1 MIVSKY
7 ARKKMLEKVATHFK
21 DDQLEWLN
29 HQPEFTQTC
38 ANETDQSKI
47 VALGKTLLK
56 GRKAD
61 HPKAP
66 PAKFVNSIEIPEVVL
81 PDQRDEGAPVEA
93 GVASGA

>member
-1 MIVSKY
+1 MMLSKY
-7 ARKKMLEKVATHFK
+7 ARKKMLEKVATNFK

-29 HQPEFTQTC
+29 NQPEFTKTC
-38 ANETDQSKI
+38 ATETDQSKI

-66 PAKFVNSIEIPEVVL
+66 PPKFVNAIVIPEII
-81 PDQRDEGAPVEA
+81 PDPGA
-93 GVASGA
+93 GVAAGVAVGPGES

>member
-7 ARKKMLEKVATHFK
+7 ARKKMLEKVATQFK

-29 HQPEFTQTC
+29 SQSEFTKTC
-38 ANETDQSKI
+38 ATETDQSKI

-66 PAKFVNSIEIPEVVL
+66 PPKFVNAIEIPEVVL
-81 PDQRDEGAPVEA
+81 PSQRDEGAPVEA

>member
-1 MIVSKY
+1 MMLSKY
-7 ARKKMLEKVATHFK
+7 ARKKMLEKVATNFK

-29 HQPEFTQTC
+29 SQPEFTKTC
-38 ANETDQSKI
+38 ATETDQSKI

-61 HPKAP
+61 HPKTP
-66 PAKFVNSIEIPEVVL
+66 PPKFVNAIEIPDITPPVKC
-81 PDQRDEGAPVEA
+81 DEGTAVEA